1 MVLLGAIIGEDALQN
16 KDKAIWSAEVAPPQY
31 TPDELAK
38 EPDARQTAGPIAV
51 SDLWMNRGRRS
62 RRTNLAR

>member
-16 KDKAIWSAEVAPPQY
+16 KDKATWPIDVAPPQD
-31 TPDELAK
+31 TLDELAK
-38 EPDARQTAGPIAV
+38 EPDARQTAGTIAV

-62 RRTNLAR
+62 RRTN